1 MWYLAELLLGLP
13 DANHLRGVGDD
24 GGRRPS
30 GHVVRMAVFVL
41 WRRARRSNHEAGNK
55 NPSHAAKTRRS
66 RDCTAPSSSGCEPG
80 TGSWTWRCPPWP
92 SSWPSCWAGRPGGGQ
107 SKTSS
112 GGGGGH
118 NEAPWRYLCERPTE
132 GQTRSG
138 GLWRIPHATPGAA
151 TGSGAAWTFYS
162 GHCVVREVSIQN
174 NTTQKVFTSG
184 SMKHLLKS
192 GCQATRDQ
200 VYLVF

>member
-55 NPSHAAKTRRS
+55 KPSHAAKTRRS

-107 SKTSS
+107 SETSS
-112 GGGGGH
+112 GGGGEGVTTRRRDDIYA
-118 NEAPWRYLCERPTE
+118 NGRLKDKQEAAACDASRMQRQAQQQEVEPRGLFTAVIVLLEKCPSKIT
-132 GQTRSG
+132 QLKRS
-138 GLWRIPHATPGAA
+138 LLLARWNTFWKVVARQPGIR
-151 TGSGAAWTFYS
+151 F
-162 GHCVVREVSIQN
+162 I
-174 NTTQKVFTSG
+174 
-184 SMKHLLKS
+184 
-192 GCQATRDQ
+192 
-200 VYLVF
+200 